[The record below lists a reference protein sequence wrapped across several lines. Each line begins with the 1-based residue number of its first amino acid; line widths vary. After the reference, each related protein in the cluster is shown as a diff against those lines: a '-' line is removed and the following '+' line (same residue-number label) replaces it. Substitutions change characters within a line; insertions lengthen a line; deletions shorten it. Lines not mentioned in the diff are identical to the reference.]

1 MHSGRRCDYIYFHGN
16 QRNVNKNKVLMLMRM
31 PEPPVTGGEIYYSRL
46 REYLKV
52 RFAGVANIS
61 WQTDPYK
68 GPLRYVVS
76 SVLKNLSLLKHLKSI
91 DSNTVILEDAADSHD
106 LFLFNAA
113 TRVVRGILGRKI
125 YIVPVV
131 HHLDSPLIKKKM
143 LKKLKLI
150 EEEIFFNSSDGIVVN
165 SEFTKGFVKDALRRE
180 IEIVIAYPGLNVS
193 GLGKN
198 LEVKPK
204 CNDIHLL
211 FVGYITSRKGVDTLI
226 RAFEILVKRMKQD
239 NLVLHIAGDLTRD
252 PNFSQQIKDYSEEA
266 GLAEKVIFHG
276 RVGKR
281 ELEELYSSSDIFVFP
296 STWEGFGMVLA
307 EAASY
312 GMPIVATDAGAIPY
326 LVKDGVNGLLTC
338 PRDAEKL
345 ALAIERLASSPTL
358 RMQFG
363 KANKRLAEEFD
374 WDKSFSKVARLLE
387 NLNSD

>member
-1 MHSGRRCDYIYFHGN
+1 M
-16 QRNVNKNKVLMLMRM
+16 NKTKVLMLMRM

-52 RFAGVANIS
+52 RFAGVENIS
-61 WQTDPYK
+61 WQTKPYK
-68 GPLRYVVS
+68 GPLRYVIG

-91 DSNTVILEDAADSHD
+91 DSGTIILEDAADSHD

-113 TRVVRGILGRKI
+113 TRVLRGILGKRI

-131 HHLDSPLIKKKM
+131 HHLDSPLIKKQM

-150 EEEIFFNSSDGIVVN
+150 EEGIFFNSSDGIVVN

-180 IEIVIAYPGLNVS
+180 IETVTAYPGLNVS

-204 CNDIHLL
+204 CNGIHLL
-211 FVGYITSRKGVDTLI
+211 FVGYVTSRKGVDTLI
-226 RAFEILVKRMKQD
+226 MAFEILVKRMKQD
-239 NLVLHIAGDLTRD
+239 KLVLNIAGDLTRD
-252 PNFSQQIKDYSEEA
+252 ANFSQQNKDYSDEV

-276 RVGKR
+276 RVGNR
-281 ELEELYSSSDIFVFP
+281 ELEELYCSSDVFVFP
-296 STWEGFGMVLA
+296 SIWEGFGMVLA

-326 LVKDGVNGLLTC
+326 LVKDGINCLLVP

-345 ALAIERLASSPTL
+345 AQAIERLASSPTL
-358 RMQFG
+358 RAQFG
-363 KANKRLAEEFD
+363 KANRRLAREFD
-374 WDKSFSKVARLLE
+374 WDESFSKVARLLE
-387 NLNSD
+387 KLDSN

>member
-1 MHSGRRCDYIYFHGN
+1 MSCDYIHLHGN
-16 QRNVNKNKVLMLMRM
+16 QHNVNKTKVLMLMRM

-52 RFAGVANIS
+52 RFAGVENIS
-61 WQTDPYK
+61 WQTKPYK
-68 GPLRYVVS
+68 GPLRYVID
-76 SVLKNLSLLKHLKSI
+76 SVLKNLSLLKHLKGI
-91 DSNTVILEDAADSHD
+91 DSDTIILEDAADSHD

-113 TRVVRGILGRKI
+113 TRAVRGILGKRI

-180 IEIVIAYPGLNVS
+180 IETVVAYPGLNVS
-193 GLGKN
+193 GVGKN

-204 CNDIHLL
+204 CNGIHLL
-211 FVGYITSRKGVDTLI
+211 FVGYVTSRKGVDTLI
-226 RAFEILVKRMKQD
+226 RAFEILVKRRKQD
-239 NLVLHIAGDLTRD
+239 KLVLHIAGDLTRD
-252 PNFSQQIKDYSEEA
+252 ANFSQQIKDYSEEA

-276 RVGKR
+276 RVSNR
-281 ELEELYSSSDIFVFP
+281 ELEELYSSSDVFVFP
-296 STWEGFGMVLA
+296 SIWEGFGMVLA

-312 GMPIVATDAGAIPY
+312 GMPIVTTDAGAIPY
-326 LVKDGVNGLLTC
+326 LVKDGINGILVP

-345 ALAIERLASSPTL
+345 ALAIERLVSSPTL

-363 KANKRLAEEFD
+363 KENKRLAEEFD
-374 WDKSFSKVARLLE
+374 WDKSFSKVAMLLE
-387 NLNSD
+387 KLNPIEFN